1 MRKNYREKKTKGVP
15 FGRVPLITIIIL
27 LVFNLAQADIKFI
40 PKEGKLWVKA
50 GGELLILK
58 SPEAKQEYFA
68 LKMEDGRLYIL
79 LGELSGELKKLT
91 GKKVEIDGLLRERIE
106 SIPSIEARSV
116 KEIAPR
122 GEK

>member
-1 MRKNYREKKTKGVP
+1 MKIIAVLLIGV
-15 FGRVPLITIIIL
+15 L
-27 LVFNLAQADIKFI
+27 LAFNTARADIKFI

-79 LGELSGELKKLT
+79 TGELSAELKKLI
-91 GKKVEIDGLLRERIE
+91 GSKIEIDGLLRERIE